1 MQLDVRR
8 LQRVRAGLRTLRL
21 ELGRDRR
28 LLSTLAG
35 VRLAGR
41 LLLALHGGGRIV
53 ARLRPLPLGH
63 VAGRAAR

>member
-1 MQLDVRR
+1 LRR

-53 ARLRPLPLGH
+53 VRLRPLPLGH
-63 VAGRAAR
+63 VAGRAAG